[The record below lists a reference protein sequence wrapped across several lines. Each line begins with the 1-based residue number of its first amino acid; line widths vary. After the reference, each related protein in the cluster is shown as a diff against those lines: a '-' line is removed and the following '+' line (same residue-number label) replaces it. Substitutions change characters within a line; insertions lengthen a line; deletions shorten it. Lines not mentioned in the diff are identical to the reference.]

1 MRNSTRTRHLGR
13 TIDGL
18 TIRYRESGLPASTGI
33 VLLHGSPSSSHS
45 FREMLP
51 ALGTQHYV
59 IAPDL
64 VGFGFSDAPDPTEFE
79 YTFEH
84 LAIVVEQL
92 LESLGLEAYVVYVTD
107 FSTPVGYYLATRHPE
122 RILGIVLQNGNA
134 HDAGLGEVWD
144 AARRYWADPTP
155 ETRAATGDWFN
166 FDGTRDTYLG
176 GLPDRLV
183 PWHAPESWQLDWE
196 RLSRPGNID
205 IHERLFFDYHR
216 HVDRFPDIAEY
227 HRAYQP
233 PCLLFWG
240 RHDIAFDIAE
250 VLAFHDALESVE
262 AHIYDGG
269 HFLTET
275 HSAEIAAAI
284 DTFVQDIHETRM
296 RHG

>member
-1 MRNSTRTRHLGR
+1 MRNSTRTRHLDR
-13 TIDGL
+13 TVDGL
-18 TIRYRESGLPASTGI
+18 TVRYRESGLPASTGI

-51 ALGTQHYV
+51 MLGEHHYV

-64 VGFGFSDAPDPTEFE
+64 IGFGISDAPDPDEFE

-84 LAIVVEQL
+84 LAVVVEQF
-92 LESLGLEAYVVYVTD
+92 LEGLGVDSYVLYVTD

-134 HDAGLGEVWD
+134 HPAGLGQIWD
-144 AARRYWADPTP
+144 AARRYFADPTP

-166 FDGTRDTYLG
+166 FEGTRATYLG
-176 GLPDRLV
+176 GVPQRLV
-183 PWHAPESWQLDWE
+183 PWHAPEAWELDWQ

-205 IHERLFFDYHR
+205 IHERLLLDYRR
-216 HVDRFPDIAEY
+216 HVDRFPVIAEY
-227 HRAYQP
+227 HRTHQP

-240 RHDIAFDIAE
+240 RHDNAFDIAE
-250 VLAFHDALESVE
+250 ILAFHDALERVE

-275 HSAEIAAAI
+275 HSVEIASAMS
-284 DTFVQDIHETRM
+284 TFVRDIHEARLQ
-296 RHG
+296 HA